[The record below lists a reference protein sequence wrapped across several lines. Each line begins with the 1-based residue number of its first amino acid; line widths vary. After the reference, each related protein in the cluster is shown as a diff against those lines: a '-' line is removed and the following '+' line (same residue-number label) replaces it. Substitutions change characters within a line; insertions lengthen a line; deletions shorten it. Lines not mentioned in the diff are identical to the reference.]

1 MEVYLYLLVDATY
14 PLHTCLM
21 KRFNDRCD
29 LDKVQFDNLMNGH
42 VFIANVFGSL
52 KNWWCILKNF
62 DCMVDKG
69 GKISM
74 ACCVFHNF
82 C

>member
-42 VFIANVFGSL
+42 VFIANVFWEFEELVVHFEEFRLHG
-52 KNWWCILKNF
+52 
-62 DCMVDKG
+62 
-69 GKISM
+69 
-74 ACCVFHNF
+74 
-82 C
+82 